1 MRCLRTCFCDVLL
14 HAQAY
19 DAAWAAIG
27 HAPDN
32 AKAWVRFGEACRAAG
47 RWQLAQL
54 AYCTAMDKLG
64 LQDTAALVSRRAGH
78 VEL

>member
-1 MRCLRTCFCDVLL
+1 MMYIGCTDRPAVRFL
-14 HAQAY
+14 QAY

-32 AKAWVRFGEACRAAG
+32 SKAWVRFGEACRAAG

-54 AYCTAMDKLG
+54 AYSTAMEELG
-64 LQDTAALVSRRAGH
+64 LQDPAVTVS
-78 VEL
+78 VCLW